1 MATSTST
8 SLGNATD
15 RNSGALPCESKRMAS
30 GLAPEEH
37 HSSPKLHEM
46 YRAKHAWRKRLLLL
60 AGAAITTS
68 GLGGCMTVGPNYK
81 APATEIKPFYS
92 ATALAARN
100 GSVKRPAPSL
110 DTWWLGFNDPE
121 LTKIVQRAQSQNL
134 DLQASLA
141 RVQQARAVAKE
152 AGARRLPSGDLD
164 IQTTSMHQ
172 SLLSPIGELA
182 SVYPQYQRNET
193 LFDEGVGASWELD
206 LFGGLRRGE
215 EAAIDEAQAAEA
227 EHIGT
232 RISITA
238 DAADAYFQV
247 RGDQERLKLVEQ
259 QIDIDSHLL
268 TLIKQR
274 FDQGASS
281 DREVA
286 QSEALVEQ
294 ARATIP
300 VLRID
305 LFAQLNRLD
314 VLMGAQPGTY
324 AAELTAV
331 PAQLPDVPA
340 IRGDLQPAE
349 WLRRRPD
356 VIAAER
362 RIAATNA
369 RIGVAVSDYYP
380 KLSLAGLL
388 GFESLGSNQMI
399 SAAAFQPTIIAG
411 LRWRLFDFGM
421 VDAEVA
427 QAKGANAEALAHY
440 RQAVFR
446 AAEDVEDAFTS
457 VVEYENQ
464 SREISEEVASLYRAN
479 KTTEEAYE
487 AGSISLTDV
496 LDTERQILLAQDE
509 GVRSRVNALRA
520 SAFSFRAMGGGWQ

>member
-1 MATSTST
+1 
-8 SLGNATD
+8 
-15 RNSGALPCESKRMAS
+15 
-30 GLAPEEH
+30 
-37 HSSPKLHEM
+37 
-46 YRAKHAWRKRLLLL
+46 
-60 AGAAITTS
+60 
-68 GLGGCMTVGPNYK
+68 MTVGPDYK
-81 APATEIKPFYS
+81 APAMQIKPFYS
-92 ATALAARN
+92 TKALEARN
-100 GSVKRPAPSL
+100 GSTERPGPSL

-121 LTKIVQRAQSQNL
+121 LTEIVERAQSQNL

-152 AGARRLPSGDLD
+152 AGAKRLPSGEVD

-182 SVYPQYQRNET
+182 SVYPDYTRNAT
-193 LFDEGVGASWELD
+193 LFDEDIGASWELD
-206 LFGGLRRGE
+206 LFGGLRRDE

-227 EHIGT
+227 EQVGT
-232 RISITA
+232 RITITA
-238 DAADAYFQV
+238 DAADAYFQI
-247 RGDQERLKLVEQ
+247 RGDQERLKLAQQ

-268 TLIKQR
+268 TLIKER

-286 QSEALVEQ
+286 QSEALAEQ
-294 ARATIP
+294 ARAIIP
-300 VLRID
+300 VLRVD
-305 LFAQLNRLD
+305 LYAQLNRLD

-324 AAELTAV
+324 AAKLTAA
-331 PAQLPDVPA
+331 PAQLPEVPA
-340 IRGDLQPAE
+340 IRGDIQPE
-349 WLRRRPD
+349 ELLRRRPD

-362 RIAATNA
+362 HLAASNA
-369 RIGVAVSDYYP
+369 KIGVATSDYYP

-388 GFESLGSNQMI
+388 GFESLGSNHMI
-399 SAAAFQPTIIAG
+399 SAAAFQPTGIVG
-411 LRWRLFDFGM
+411 LRWRMFDFGT

-440 RQAVFR
+440 RQTVFR

-464 SREISEEVASLYRAN
+464 SHEIGEEVASLKRAN

-496 LDTERQILLAQDE
+496 LDTERQLLLAQDE
-509 GVRSRVNALRA
+509 GARSRVNALRA
-520 SAFSFRAMGGGWQ
+520 SVFSFRAMGGGWQ